1 MPYYQKNTLDR
12 IEKMFWRLQTSY
24 YRQIADLEVTAYV
37 TKEPVP
43 YAERFSGEEKKLEI
57 GAVWGELFDCAWFHF
72 TGKLPE
78 GYDPADCSLIIDR
91 KSVV

>member
-1 MPYYQKNTLDR
+1 MAGSKNSGRGVAMPYYQKNTLDR

-43 YAERFSGEEKKLEI
+43 YAERFSGEEKKLENCSTVHGFI
-57 GAVWGELFDCAWFHF
+57 
-72 TGKLPE
+72 LP
-78 GYDPADCSLIIDR
+78 GSSRRDMIRRTAA
-91 KSVV
+91 

>member
-57 GAVWGELFDCAWFHF
+57 GAV
-72 TGKLPE
+72 
-78 GYDPADCSLIIDR
+78 
-91 KSVV
+91 